1 MKATKSPEAVLTF
14 RMTKRAQDVQNS
26 DLWIKRITQCTSLE
40 ELCTLSNE
48 LYSKH
53 RKCTYPR
60 TYEQTTKQALH
71 AIFGHVLNMRIPEQN
86 RLEMLRMLRQQ
97 RTNHAWL
104 QRACIFYGL

>member
-1 MKATKSPEAVLTF
+1 MKSIKYPEAVLTF
-14 RMTKRAQDVQNS
+14 RLTKRARDVQNS

-40 ELCTLSNE
+40 ELCVISDE
-48 LYSKH
+48 LYGKH

-60 TYEQTTKQALH
+60 PYEQTTEQALH

-86 RLEMLRMLRQQ
+86 RLEMFSMLRQQ

-104 QRACIFYGL
+104 QRACVHYGL